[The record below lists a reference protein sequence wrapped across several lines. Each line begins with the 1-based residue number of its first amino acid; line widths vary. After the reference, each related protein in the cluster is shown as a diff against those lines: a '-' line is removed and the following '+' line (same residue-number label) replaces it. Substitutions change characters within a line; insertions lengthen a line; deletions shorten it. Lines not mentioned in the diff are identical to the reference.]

1 VNILDLIS
9 GNLRRGP
16 GTLRYPGR
24 AVPAAQFR
32 GLVRNDAAK
41 CIACGICD
49 YVCVSGAIV
58 VSGHDDHCDWS
69 YDPGRCTFCGRC
81 VDLCPGEALSQEED
95 RAPTYAQSG
104 ALVQEEQIA
113 YPACPECGLPA
124 RPYSERL
131 LTVAHDNISR
141 EFRERIRLCERC
153 RRRRSQAVL
162 KKGFG
167 GAADAERK
175 DDGA

>member
-1 VNILDLIS
+1 MNILTLIS
-9 GNLRRGP
+9 RNLRRGP
-16 GTLRYPGR
+16 GTLRYPER
-24 AVPAAQFR
+24 AVPAADFR
-32 GLVRNDAAK
+32 GLVRNDTVK
-41 CIACGICD
+41 CIACGVCD

-58 VSGHDDHCDWS
+58 VTGHDDHCDWS

-81 VDLCPGEALSQEED
+81 VDHCPGEALRQEED

-104 ALVQEEQIA
+104 ALLQEERIA

-131 LTVAHDNISR
+131 LTVAHDEVSP

-162 KKGFG
+162 KKGLG
-167 GAADAERK
+167 GATGAERNA
-175 DDGA
+175 DGT